1 MSRVIC
7 ITGASSGI
15 GLATALLF
23 AAEGWTVYAGT
34 RNIER
39 DQQKY
44 IHRNLNFVNIDV
56 TKQDTIERA
65 IQTID
70 QYHGRL
76 DLLFCNAG
84 FGYVKALN
92 QTEIKD
98 VQEVFDTNVYGVI
111 RTIREA
117 FPLMRKAGGGHIVAT
132 SSISGLVGQAL
143 NEVYCASKFALEGLI
158 ESLATYY
165 KPYFNIDVTLIEPG
179 AINTNFSNTVM
190 SQIAANGGIPED
202 EFKPVFDAF
211 ISTFGSVNAD
221 PQSPESVAKVV
232 LELTRLEEKPLR
244 IRTSDEAERFV
255 SYKVENDPNGLSCL
269 YETRNIQ
276 LGL

>member
-44 IHRNLNFVNIDV
+44 IHGNLNFVNIDV
-56 TKQDTIERA
+56 TKQDTIEHA

-117 FPLMRKAGGGHIVAT
+117 FPLMRKTGGGHIVAT
-132 SSISGLVGQAL
+132 SSIGGLVGQAL

-255 SYKVENDPNGLSCL
+255 SYKVENDPNGLNCL
-269 YETRNIQ
+269 YETRNMQ